1 MLFADHIDKHSAAS
15 DSQKIWAA
23 VIEMLHVASL
33 VHDDILDA
41 SDTRRGLPSSHTI
54 YGKHRATFSAN
65 YLIGRAYL
73 KM

>member
-1 MLFADHIDKHSAAS
+1 
-15 DSQKIWAA
+15 
-23 VIEMLHVASL
+23 MLHVASL

-41 SDTRRGLPSSHTI
+41 SDTRRGIPSSHTL